1 MLSKHRNKQIA
12 VYVVKAFLHGK
23 FFTLQKFAMEE
34 RLFNELLDEA
44 LFNYHSY
51 RNKYQDYTSLT
62 GGGGICPSIA

>member
-1 MLSKHRNKQIA
+1 MANFCN
-12 VYVVKAFLHGK
+12 VKK
-23 FFTLQKFAMEE
+23 IAMEE

-44 LFNYHSY
+44 LFNYHYY